1 MARHDEIINELSDG
15 ASRTTLFYDGPGE
28 FLCRETA
35 KQLLIDTVWAD
46 FFGPEIYGYKK
57 MDFQIRALPGMRIY
71 CDRVRKEAES
81 SWITGEL
88 KADIILPPEIRRD
101 LNQQVQ
107 DTVSHALLQQFRRPD
122 FFELMKS
129 IVPGLNE
136 LGRTFDIDKS
146 LGFDFGDD
154 EDVAPLTQISI
165 NFRLDL
171 RQWDQYL
178 EDTLRTKESP
188 YAEVLKEFKR
198 MVTTVSGQGDTGD
211 EEIEIQVDQKPGVEE

>member
-1 MARHDEIINELSDG
+1 MARHDEVVNELTDELSQ
-15 ASRTTLFYDGPGE
+15 TTLFYNGPGE
-28 FLCRETA
+28 FLCRQVA
-35 KQLLIDTVWAD
+35 KRIKEDLVWGD
-46 FFGPEIYGYKK
+46 FFGEEVYGYKR
-57 MDFQIRALPGMRIY
+57 MDFQIRALPGLRVY
-71 CDRVRKEAES
+71 NDRVRKEAES

-88 KADIILPPEIRRD
+88 RADIIFPADLRRE
-101 LNQQVQ
+101 LTQQMQ

-122 FFELMKS
+122 FFTLLKEE
-129 IVPGLNE
+129 VPGLNE

-146 LGFDFGDD
+146 LGFDFGED
-154 EDVAPLTQISI
+154 EDVAPLTQITI

-198 MVTTVSGQGDTGD
+198 MVTTVEGQNDAGD
-211 EEIEIQVDQKPGVEE
+211 EEIEIQVDQKPGVE